1 MPLCLPLLRVICPL
15 PSSSSPPPAAAA
27 KIKTLTRMPITRFS
41 STRTTHHNNPPNPN
55 PNPCTEPEEIRTY
68 SRKKRTV
75 VMGPNQKNF
84 DCLPDIEEFAY
95 DKNNDSSSTLSRTAP
110 PVKVK
115 LSTALRVE
123 TKTETDVSITPKAQP
138 PANYEEVLEG
148 IKKMR
153 SSDDA
158 PVDSMGCEKAGSF
171 LPPKERRFAVLVS
184 SLLSSQTK
192 DEVTHGKC
200 RATPISELLTRC

>member
-1 MPLCLPLLRVICPL
+1 
-15 PSSSSPPPAAAA
+15 
-27 KIKTLTRMPITRFS
+27 
-41 STRTTHHNNPPNPN
+41 
-55 PNPCTEPEEIRTY
+55 
-68 SRKKRTV
+68 
-75 VMGPNQKNF
+75 MGPDQEKF

-95 DKNNDSSSTLSRTAP
+95 DKSNGSSTLSRTAP

-123 TKTETDVSITPKAQP
+123 TKMETDVSITLKAQP

-192 DEVTHGKC
+192 DEVTHGK
-200 RATPISELLTRC
+200 